1 MILKK
6 MYNINMSQNKLIVS
20 NWKMNLN
27 LISAKKLI
35 NKLKKIKFTNKYIK
49 NIVCPQFLLI
59 PLVTELIKSSNISLG
74 AQDCHFIENG
84 SSTGDS
90 SITLIKK
97 YGCKYVIIGHSERR
111 NYHHED
117 NNLVKKKLILA
128 NKYNISPIL
137 CIGES
142 LEVRKSNSYLN
153 FLNKQLE
160 ECIPEN
166 LKKIIIAYEP
176 IWSIGTGETPTN
188 EDIQEIHKY
197 SSTFLNK
204 KKNITNLTFLYGGSV
219 NSKNS
224 SDIIKGALVDGLLI
238 GGASIQENEITK
250 ILNNQF

>member
-1 MILKK
+1 ML
-6 MYNINMSQNKLIVS
+6 QNKLIVS

-35 NKLKKIKFTNKYIK
+35 NKLKKMNYTNKHIK

-59 PLVTELIKSSNISLG
+59 PLIAELIKSSNISLG
-74 AQDCHFIENG
+74 AQDCHFAENG
-84 SSTGDS
+84 SYTGDS

-97 YGCKYVIIGHSERR
+97 FGCKYVIIGHSERR

-142 LEVRKSNSYLN
+142 LEIRKGKSYLK
-153 FLNKQLE
+153 FLKKQLE

-166 LKKIIIAYEP
+166 LKNIIIAYEP
-176 IWSIGTGETPTN
+176 IWSIGTGKTPTN
-188 EDIQEIHKY
+188 QDIQEIRKY
-197 SSTFLNK
+197 SSNFLNK
-204 KKNITNLTFLYGGSV
+204 KKNISNLTFLYGGSV

-224 SDIIKGALVDGLLI
+224 SDIIKGTLVDGLLI

-250 ILNNQF
+250 ILNDQF